1 MSELNETKHII
12 ESLLFVADES
22 LSPKKISEL
31 IEVDVTTVKN
41 ILDTLREEYQA
52 ENRGFQIRQVAGGYR
67 FFTHPANA
75 KYVEK
80 LILAWDGRRLTQAAL
95 ETLSIIAYRQPITK
109 ITIGTIRG
117 VNSEGV
123 VSSLMDKGLI
133 VETGRE
139 TTPGQPI
146 LYGTTKLFLER
157 FGLNSTKDLPPL
169 EEFEPDD
176 TTKSSIEKQ
185 LYSVDPP
192 EKVSEAG
199 ETITDGTP
207 PESDG

>member
-1 MSELNETKHII
+1 MSELIDTKHII
-12 ESLLFVADES
+12 ESLLFVADEP
-22 LSPKKISEL
+22 LSPKKLSEI

-41 ILDTLREEYQA
+41 LVDSLREEYKA
-52 ENRGFQIRQVAGGYR
+52 EDRGFQIRQIAGGYR

-139 TTPGQPI
+139 KSPGQPI

-157 FGLNSTKDLPPL
+157 FGLNSFKDLPPL

-185 LYSVDPP
+185 LYSEETVK
-192 EKVSEAG
+192 EESEEG
-199 ETITDGTP
+199 DIKDDGTP
-207 PESDG
+207 SESDG